1 MYDWLFLEVEKG
13 RVGTF
18 LLPVILKHRGRDSTS
33 GSERIGIHIM
43 PQTCGE
49 NNIQNKT
56 KFVFHNISLMMQ
68 YFLLLFFINFVNK
81 FFIIFLFFIL

>member
-56 KFVFHNISLMMQ
+56 KFVFHKYICTANVK
-68 YFLLLFFINFVNK
+68 NVFVYY
-81 FFIIFLFFIL
+81 I